1 MSFGGDP
8 FGRAFDSG
16 VVNGDSGVMGGVEL
30 EAETGPPLD
39 IVNRSA
45 VYGFADYGVLRFRG
59 DDRADTEATVGSVG
73 AGYRAVLAGGFAV
86 DATVAAPMEY
96 DSEVVTEI
104 GIAAG
109 REQGCAYGWIT

>member
-59 DDRADTEATVGSVG
+59 ADRAATEATVGSVG
-73 AGYRAVLAGGFAV
+73 AGYRAVLARGFAV
-86 DATVAAPMEY
+86 DAHVAAPPGY
-96 DSEVVTEI
+96 RPR
-104 GIAAG
+104 
-109 REQGCAYGWIT
+109 REERRV